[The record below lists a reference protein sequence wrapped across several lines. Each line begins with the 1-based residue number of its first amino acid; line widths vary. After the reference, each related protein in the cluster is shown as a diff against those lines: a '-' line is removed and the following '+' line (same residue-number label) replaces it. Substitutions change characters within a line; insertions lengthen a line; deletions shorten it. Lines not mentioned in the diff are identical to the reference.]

1 LNAQELEHPGIVQ
14 LLDVVHASQDQKL
27 YLVFEYLDKV
37 EKAQPSMLLECD
49 TDVTAVCVF
58 KFVKY

>member
-1 LNAQELEHPGIVQ
+1 MWNKMELEHPGIVQ

-37 EKAQPSMLLECD
+37 RNG
-49 TDVTAVCVF
+49 TVR
-58 KFVKY
+58 